1 MPTTK
6 TPVTKPPAK
15 MGTPHVYWQVADSGY
30 AKFAM
35 KNENRT
41 RVAFL
46 HGRYSLERAPNALFA
61 EKAEDTRGQ
70 FLVSVPSP
78 RQIEKGRVDEELVL
92 ANEQSQRAN
101 LAIGLQTRAEV
112 ERLKVEHARLSAEL
126 RNLNVMVSTNPFTR
140 EKALLAF
147 DNPPD
152 ELTATRCGVKHYL
165 QHFPCLR
172 SKPQYTAYIK
182 NNKGL

>member
-1 MPTTK
+1 MPTSK
-6 TPVTKPPAK
+6 TPVTNPPAK
-15 MGTPHVYWQVADSGY
+15 MGTPHRYWQVADSGY

-35 KNENRT
+35 KNEDRT

-46 HGRYSLERAPNALFA
+46 HGRYSLERAPNAVFA
-61 EKAEDTRGQ
+61 QNAEDTRGQ
-70 FLVSVPSP
+70 YLVKVPSP
-78 RQIEKGRVDEELVL
+78 RQIEKRRVDAELVL
-92 ANEQSQRAN
+92 AKEQAQQAN
-101 LAIGLQTRAEV
+101 LVIGLQTRAEV

-140 EKALLAF
+140 EKALMAF
-147 DNPPD
+147 DNPPI
-152 ELTATRCGVKHYL
+152 ELETKRLGVKHYL